1 MANIPLSER
10 IRRRLRRSVV
20 APLDAQV
27 GGAIRRRRNAAREF
41 RPVFVAGA
49 MGSGTTLLALSLAQ
63 RYECACVITEHAHQV
78 ARDSFL
84 HDPGV
89 EAYPTVRAYED
100 AIRPR
105 PDWSVVR
112 GRDDLL
118 QLYRS
123 YASGSSDVAIDKG
136 PNVHLVRAGFLARC
150 VPDAFFVAVFRDPVA
165 TVEGF
170 RRKWPTLAHE
180 SLEECV
186 RFYAA
191 VHESF
196 LEQVSEFP
204 ERVAWVQYESLVS
217 RYDEILR
224 VVAQRAGLRVARKR
238 RRLPTRGNVEGRG
251 IRNVSRSRIGV
262 LADAN
267 TRAHENLPHEVIAT
281 IESTL
286 GPLHERMKALAS
298 GDLDRSP
305 SHDRIAREHPCRA

>member
-1 MANIPLSER
+1 MASLPLPER
-10 IRRRLRRSVV
+10 IRRRLRRSVI

-27 GGAIRRRRNAAREF
+27 GGAIRRRLNATREF

-63 RYECACVITEHAHQV
+63 RYECACVITENAHQV

-84 HDPGV
+84 HNPGV
-89 EAYPTVRAYED
+89 EAYPTARAYED

-105 PDWSVVR
+105 TDWSVAR

-118 QLYRS
+118 ELYRS

-136 PNVHLVRAGFLARC
+136 PNVHLLRAGFLARC
-150 VPDAFFVAVFRDPVA
+150 FPDALFVAVFRDPVA

-170 RRKWPTLAHE
+170 RRKWPTFARD
-180 SLEECV
+180 SLEESL
-186 RFYAA
+186 RFYSA

-196 LEQVSEFP
+196 LEHASAFP
-204 ERVAWVQYESLVS
+204 ERVIWVEYESLVS
-217 RYDEILR
+217 RYDEVLGTLAR
-224 VVAQRAGLRVARKR
+224 RADLHVARRR
-238 RRLPTRGNVEGRG
+238 RRLPTRGNIEGRG
-251 IRNVSRSRIGV
+251 IRNVARSQIGV

-267 TRAHENLPHEVIAT
+267 ARAHQKLPHEAIAT
-281 IESTL
+281 IRTTL

-305 SHDRIAREHPCRA
+305 CHERIR

>member
-1 MANIPLSER
+1 MASLPLSER
-10 IRRRLRRSVV
+10 IRRRLRRSVI

-63 RYECACVITEHAHQV
+63 RYECACVITENAHQV

-84 HDPGV
+84 HNAGV

-105 PDWSVVR
+105 PDWSVAR

-123 YASGSSDVAIDKG
+123 YASGSSEVAIDKG
-136 PNVHLVRAGFLARC
+136 PNVHLLRAGFLARC
-150 VPDAFFVAVFRDPVA
+150 FPDAFFVAVFRDPVA

-170 RRKWPTLAHE
+170 RRKWPTFTRD

-191 VHESF
+191 IHESF
-196 LEQVSEFP
+196 LEQVSAFP

-217 RYDEILR
+217 RYDEVLG
-224 VVAQRAGLRVARKR
+224 ALTQRAGLRLARKR
-238 RRLPTRGNVEGRG
+238 RRLPTRGNVAGRG
-251 IRNVSRSRIGV
+251 IRNVSGSRIGV

-267 TRAHENLPHEVIAT
+267 ARAHENLPREVIAT
-281 IESTL
+281 IGSTL
-286 GPLHERMKALAS
+286 GPLHERMQALAS
-298 GDLDRSP
+298 GDLRRSL
-305 SHDRIAREHPCRA
+305 SRERTAEERPCRA